1 MSIRTTSSSAK
12 SADSTESPETQLI
25 VTPPSGRQA
34 EMVDGVYSFLP
45 REGGSFFDDKYH
57 IMEAGHN
64 ARGGEW
70 KFAYEQQVS
79 LLESYI
85 KPGMVVLDIGCGP
98 SLPYACPKGS
108 VVFGLDPSFYSI
120 RQNAQVTFKL
130 HASATDIPLAD
141 ASVDL
146 IVCFYSIHHM
156 IGPTIESTRKNVR
169 SAFTEFA
176 RVLRPGRLLFVYEM
190 TPMHIFSLLQRLTW
204 NMLIKIL
211 HGKLDMYFWSAGDL
225 VKLGEETLPGRAQ
238 IEKIY
243 FDTTILTWFPPVF
256 ALPWFKIPRLL
267 YPLDPKLY
275 RWKMPE

>member
-1 MSIRTTSSSAK
+1 MSIRPNSSSAK

-25 VTPPSGRQA
+25 VTSPSGRKA
-34 EMVDGVYSFLP
+34 ELVDGVYSFLA

-64 ARGGEW
+64 VRGGEW
-70 KFAYEQQVS
+70 RFAYEQQVS

-98 SLPYACPKGS
+98 SLPYACPKGA
-108 VVFGLDPSFYSI
+108 VVFGLDPSLNSI
-120 RQNAQVTFKL
+120 RKNAQVTFKL
-130 HASATDIPLAD
+130 HASATDIPLSN

-156 IGPTIESTRKNVR
+156 IGSTIELTHKNVR
-169 SAFTEFA
+169 SAFMEFA
-176 RVLRPGRLLFVYEM
+176 RVLRPAGLLFVYEM
-190 TPMHIFSLLQRLTW
+190 TPRHMFFLLQRLTW
-204 NMLIKIL
+204 NMLVKIL
-211 HGKLDMYFWSAGDL
+211 RRNLDMYFWLARDL
-225 VKLGEETLPGRAQ
+225 VKLAEETLPGRAQ

-243 FDTTILTWFPPVF
+243 FDTAILTWFPPAF

>member
-1 MSIRTTSSSAK
+1 MSITPLSSSAK
-12 SADSTESPETQLI
+12 SAHSTESPENQLI

-34 EMVDGVYSFLP
+34 EIVEGVYSFLP
-45 REGGSFFDDKYH
+45 KEGGSFFDDKHH

-70 KFAYEQQVS
+70 KLAYEKQVS

-85 KPGMVVLDIGCGP
+85 KPGTVILDIGCGP
-98 SLPYACPKGS
+98 SLPYGCPEGS
-108 VVFGLDPSFYSI
+108 VVFGLDTSFNSI
-120 RQNAQVTFKL
+120 RKNAQVTFKL

-141 ASVDL
+141 SSVDL

-156 IGPTIESTRKNVR
+156 VGSSIQSTCKNVR
-169 SAFTEFA
+169 SAFIEFA
-176 RVLRPGRLLFVYEM
+176 RVLRPGGLLFIYEM
-190 TPMHIFSLLQRLTW
+190 TPKYIFSLLQRLVW
-204 NMLIKIL
+204 DSLIKIL
-211 HGKLDMYFWSAGDL
+211 HRHLDMYFWSASDF
-225 VKLGEETLPGRAQ
+225 VKLGEETFKGQAQ

-243 FDTTILTWFPPVF
+243 FDTAIFTCFPPAF
-256 ALPWFKIPRLL
+256 TLPWFKIPRFL